1 MINAATNLN
10 QTESIKGPVFEG
22 MIDYCVCAP
31 GHLENVPDE
40 SILQQFH
47 EKYTK
52 ELLRLIQ
59 EQDFEYGFY
68 SPADLFVRKLMEQ
81 NATLTKEWLHSV
93 FVDYS
98 SDLKIM
104 IGLLQVILHM
114 DISPQGLIMAQMAL
128 AHADVEVRECGIR
141 ALENWGTIES
151 LNILRTLKDQEE
163 WLQEYID
170 QVISDLEEELS

>member
-1 MINAATNLN
+1 
-10 QTESIKGPVFEG
+10 
-22 MIDYCVCAP
+22 
-31 GHLENVPDE
+31 
-40 SILQQFH
+40 
-47 EKYTK
+47 
-52 ELLRLIQ
+52 
-59 EQDFEYGFY
+59 
-68 SPADLFVRKLMEQ
+68 MEQ